1 MRRASASSEAAG
13 ARLIVVDALDEQAAG
28 FYRRHGF
35 VAPLDNPLRL
45 LRRMR
50 DVRGAST
57 PPTAESSLAEVAES
71 IRAAS
76 APVLIYGAGVARAQ
90 GWQPAVALAE
100 AINTVLEIPIS
111 SLVPPLI

>member
-1 MRRASASSEAAG
+1 MPGSDQDLSVGPKPIATVG
-13 ARLIVVDALDEQAAG
+13 PNQVDI
-28 FYRRHGF
+28 
-35 VAPLDNPLRL
+35 
-45 LRRMR
+45 
-50 DVRGAST
+50 ST
-57 PPTAESSLAEVAES
+57 ES

-76 APVLIYGAGVARAQ
+76 ATVLIYGAGVARVQ